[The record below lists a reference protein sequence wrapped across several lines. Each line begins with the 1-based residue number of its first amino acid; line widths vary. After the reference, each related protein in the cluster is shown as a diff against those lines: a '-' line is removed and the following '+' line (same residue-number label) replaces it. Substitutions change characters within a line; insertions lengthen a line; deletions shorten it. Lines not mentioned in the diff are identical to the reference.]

1 MNELV
6 DAVNAKIVG
15 CHRVANEIIANL
27 LPFIGGRS
35 GSSRP
40 KSQIRRLRLAPR
52 EDQRSLL

>member
-1 MNELV
+1 MNGLMDV
-6 DAVNAKIVG
+6 VNAKIVG
-15 CHRVANEIIANL
+15 CYRVVIEIIVNL

-52 EDQRSLL
+52 KDQRSLL